1 MLTPFWTCL
10 KSTTFAVH
18 SVRTERCADG
28 ERFGRDFE
36 RSGNPGREPSCRM
49 DRSCSF
55 AKSVHCEHIDDV
67 DQVEGQ
73 VNEMMK
79 ERDLQD
85 ADVKIN
91 GKTRE
96 WRRGARKDPA
106 LDCADYLKD
115 ELRDSCDVGID
126 GNLHRR

>member
-1 MLTPFWTCL
+1 M
-10 KSTTFAVH
+10 
-18 SVRTERCADG
+18 
-28 ERFGRDFE
+28 
-36 RSGNPGREPSCRM
+36 
-49 DRSCSF
+49 
-55 AKSVHCEHIDDV
+55 HCEHIDDV

-79 ERDLQD
+79 ARDLQD

-96 WRRGARKDPA
+96 WRFGENCGVQRREFGGPCVKASVSPRVDGFCGTNPVRGKPTRGARKDPD

-115 ELRDSCDVGID
+115 ELRGSCDVGID